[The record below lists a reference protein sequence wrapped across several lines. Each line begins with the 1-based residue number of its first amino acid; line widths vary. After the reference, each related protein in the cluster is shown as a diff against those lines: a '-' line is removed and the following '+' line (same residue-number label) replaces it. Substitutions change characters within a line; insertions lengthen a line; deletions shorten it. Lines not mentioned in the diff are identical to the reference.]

1 MILDKLVVGPY
12 GSNCYIVGSEK
23 IKAGMI
29 IDPGA
34 EGDRILKRITE
45 LNINIDTIVLTH
57 GHMDHLGALQD
68 VKNNT
73 GAKVAIHNSEAES
86 FATRSSFMFGVSSP
100 SQSMFDVIL
109 NDGDIIKV
117 GDLEFTVIHTPGHTQ
132 GGISILGDGIVFT
145 GDTLF
150 NYGIGRYDLPD
161 SSGKQLASSLRRLLE
176 LADSINVYPGHGPDT
191 TIGNERQGNPF
202 LRQI

>member
-23 IKAGMI
+23 MRMGMI

-34 EGDRILKRITE
+34 EGNRILKRVVE
-45 LNINIDTIVLTH
+45 LDISIDTIVLTH
-57 GHMDHLGALQD
+57 GHMDHLGALQE

-73 GAKVAIHNSEAES
+73 GAKVAIHESEAGS
-86 FATRSSFMFGVSSP
+86 FTGRSSFMFGFSSP
-100 SQSMFDVIL
+100 SKSMFDVLL
-109 NDGDIIKV
+109 NDGDSIEV
-117 GDLEFTVIHTPGHTQ
+117 GDLKFTVIHTPGHTR
-132 GGISILGDGIVFT
+132 GGISILGDGIIFT

-150 NYGIGRYDLPD
+150 NFGIGRYDLPG
-161 SSGKQLASSLRRLLE
+161 SSGQQLASSLQRLLE
-176 LADSINVYPGHGPDT
+176 LPDLIKVYPGHGPDT

>member
-1 MILDKLVVGPY
+1 MILDKLVVGSY
-12 GSNCYIVGSEK
+12 GSNCYIIGSEK
-23 IKAGMI
+23 IKVGMI

-34 EGDRILKRITE
+34 EGDRILKRVTE
-45 LNINIDTIVLTH
+45 LNVNIDTIVLTH
-57 GHMDHLGALQD
+57 GHMDHIGALQD

-86 FATRSSFMFGVSSP
+86 FASRSSFMFGFSSP
-100 SQSMFDVIL
+100 SQSMFDVLL
-109 NDGDIIKV
+109 NDGDIIKA

-150 NYGIGRYDLPD
+150 NYGIGRYDLPG

-176 LADSINVYPGHGPDT
+176 LADSIKVYPGHGPET

>member
-1 MILDKLVVGPY
+1 VILDKLVVGPY

-23 IKAGMI
+23 IKVGMI

-34 EGDRILKRITE
+34 EGDRILKRVTE
-45 LNINIDTIVLTH
+45 LNVNIDTIVLTH
-57 GHMDHLGALQD
+57 GHMDHIGALQD

-86 FATRSSFMFGVSSP
+86 FASRSSFMFGFSSP
-100 SQSMFDVIL
+100 SQSMFDVLL
-109 NDGDIIKV
+109 NDGDIIKA

-132 GGISILGDGIVFT
+132 GGISILGGGIVFT

-150 NYGIGRYDLPD
+150 NYGIGRYDLPG

-176 LADSINVYPGHGPDT
+176 LADSIKVYPGHGPDT